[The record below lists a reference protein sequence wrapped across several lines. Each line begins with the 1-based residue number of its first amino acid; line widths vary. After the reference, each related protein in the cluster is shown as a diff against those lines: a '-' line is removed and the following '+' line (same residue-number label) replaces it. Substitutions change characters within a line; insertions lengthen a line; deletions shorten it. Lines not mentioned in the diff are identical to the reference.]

1 MEGAARSIASD
12 ASASHRQIL
21 GQPTTTS
28 YGAGTRQRGAW
39 LMCTPCAVH
48 DAMSDSEEP
57 EATATIE
64 ARLREQEYFRPDSRF
79 VGQANATDPGIY
91 DELDSFPDGFERYAE
106 LLDWDSDWD
115 QVFDGSNPPFFE
127 WFSGGT
133 LNASHNCVDRH
144 LEERKNQTALL
155 WEGSDGTQQN
165 ISYQDLYRRV
175 NEMAALLRDVGV
187 EEDDIVTVHLPMV
200 PALPVTMLAC
210 ARIGAPHSVVF
221 AGFSAQALAER
232 VDSAES
238 DYIVTIDGYYRRG
251 EFLDHI
257 EKTDT
262 ALTQTERD
270 PTVLQWNRQDEPRGE
285 ISAAYLNVNER
296 LEDHRLA
303 SVDPVSRA
311 AEDPLFLMY
320 TSGTTGKPKGCQH
333 RTGGYLAYAAATSK
347 YVLDI
352 KPNDTYWCAA
362 DIGWITGHSYI
373 VYGPLALGTTSVMYE
388 DTPDYPDKGRIWEIA
403 QKYDVDVFHTSP
415 TAVRMFMK
423 WGEEYPE
430 SYDFDF
436 RHMTTV
442 GEPIQPEAWLWYY
455 EHIGGGDAVI
465 VDTWW
470 QTETGGHLITNLPAL
485 ADMKPGSAGLPA
497 PGIEP
502 ALVDDDGD
510 KLPSASGKA
519 GNLIIERPWPGML
532 QTVYGNDE
540 RFIETYWEAFSD
552 TESSDWTDWNYK
564 AGDGA
569 VQDKDGYWRILG
581 RLDDVM
587 NVAGHRLGTME
598 LESAVSE
605 VTTVAEAAVA
615 PREDPQ
621 KGEVPDVYVI
631 LREGVAQSEEVRGDI
646 VSAVEEEIGKF
657 ARPSNVV
664 FVEELPKTRSGKI
677 MRRLLEE
684 ISNGDQ
690 LGDTTTLR
698 DPSVPERIRQQ
709 VHGD

>member
-1 MEGAARSIASD
+1 
-12 ASASHRQIL
+12 
-21 GQPTTTS
+21 
-28 YGAGTRQRGAW
+28 
-39 LMCTPCAVH
+39 
-48 DAMSDSEEP
+48 
-57 EATATIE
+57 
-64 ARLREQEYFRPDSRF
+64 
-79 VGQANATDPGIY
+79 
-91 DELDSFPDGFERYAE
+91 
-106 LLDWDSDWD
+106 
-115 QVFDGSNPPFFE
+115 
-127 WFSGGT
+127 
-133 LNASHNCVDRH
+133 
-144 LEERKNQTALL
+144 
-155 WEGSDGTQQN
+155 
-165 ISYQDLYRRV
+165 
-175 NEMAALLRDVGV
+175 
-187 EEDDIVTVHLPMV
+187 MV

-251 EFLDHI
+251 NFLEHI
-257 EKTDT
+257 EKTDE
-262 ALTQTERD
+262 ALNQTERD
-270 PTVLQWNRQDEPRGE
+270 PTVLQWNRHDEPK
-285 ISAAYLNVNER
+285 ADVDDDYVNVDSL
-296 LEDHRLA
+296 LEEHTLDT
-303 SVDPVSRA
+303 VEPVSRD

-347 YVLDI
+347 NVLDI
-352 KPNDTYWCAA
+352 KPEDTYWCAA

-388 DTPDYPDKGRIWEIA
+388 DTPDHPHKGRIWEIA
-403 QKYDVDVFHTSP
+403 EKYDVDIFHTSP

-455 EHIGGGDAVI
+455 KHIGDEDAVI

-485 ADMKPGSAGLPA
+485 DDMKPGSAGKPA
-497 PGIEP
+497 PGIKP
-502 ALVDDDGD
+502 ALVDDHGE
-510 KLPSASGKA
+510 KLPEASGQA
-519 GNLIIERPWPGML
+519 GNLVIEKPWPSML

-540 RFIETYWEAFSD
+540 RFISTYWEDFSD
-552 TESSDWTDWNYK
+552 TDSDDWTDWNYK

-569 VQDKDGYWRILG
+569 VQAQDGYWRILG

-605 VTTVAEAAVA
+605 VEAVAEAAVA
-615 PREDPQ
+615 PRKDAE

-631 LREGVAQSEEVRGDI
+631 LREGVEANDAVKADI
-646 VSAVEEEIGKF
+646 VGAVEEEIGKF
-657 ARPSNVV
+657 ARPANVI
-664 FVEELPKTRSGKI
+664 FVDELPKTRSGKI

-684 ISNGDQ
+684 ISNGDE

-698 DPSVPERIRQQ
+698 DPSVPEQIREQ